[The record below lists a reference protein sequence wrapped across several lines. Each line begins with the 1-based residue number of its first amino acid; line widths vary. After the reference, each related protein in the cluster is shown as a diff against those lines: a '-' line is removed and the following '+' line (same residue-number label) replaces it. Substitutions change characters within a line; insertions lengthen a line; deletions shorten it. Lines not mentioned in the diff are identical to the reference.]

1 MRGTPRINSMNPTQI
16 ILITGKLDCLP
27 NANKIPI
34 GKDAT
39 IPVTPTIRDKVNP
52 PIFKDSTKGRLIG
65 KITLRRRKTNRQNNV
80 KKTYQWIGDKEKKYG
95 SK

>member
-1 MRGTPRINSMNPTQI
+1 MNPTQI

-65 KITLRRRKTNRQNNV
+65 KMTLRRPTKGLEIKRKNTAVN
-80 KKTYQWIGDKEKKYG
+80 KKARIAAII
-95 SK
+95 

>member
-1 MRGTPRINSMNPTQI
+1 MNPTQI

-39 IPVTPTIRDKVNP
+39 IPVTPTIRDNVNP

-65 KITLRRRKTNRQNNV
+65 KITLRRPTKVLEIKRKNTAVN
-80 KKTYQWIGDKEKKYG
+80 KKARIAAII
-95 SK
+95 

>member
-1 MRGTPRINSMNPTQI
+1 MNPTQI

-39 IPVTPTIRDKVNP
+39 IPVTPTIKDKVNP

-65 KITLRRRKTNRQNNV
+65 KITLRRFTNGLEIERKNTAINMKAR
-80 KKTYQWIGDKEKKYG
+80 IAAII
-95 SK
+95 